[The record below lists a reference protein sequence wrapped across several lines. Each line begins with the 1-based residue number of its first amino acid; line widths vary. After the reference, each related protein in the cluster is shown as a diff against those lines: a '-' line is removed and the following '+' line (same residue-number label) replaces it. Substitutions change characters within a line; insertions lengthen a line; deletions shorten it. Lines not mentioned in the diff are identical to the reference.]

1 MNYQPSEKSQL
12 SLWDSWVYITDN
24 DVIHLFFLAGKAGCG
39 WGYAGHAVS
48 HDWVHWE
55 ELPPVKLS
63 GEKGAWDEGPVGT
76 GMVFRHDD
84 GRYYM
89 TYTGKLEGTQQC
101 HGLFVSDDLME
112 WQKISVD
119 GPVWPRS
126 QQPPYEQDEN
136 RATLQAW
143 RDAFVTR
150 NPEGQWEAFCA
161 GRVDFGPH
169 AGRGCI
175 ARCRLE
181 SIDTWIDLPPV
192 ADVGLYAAME
202 VPEVFEFA
210 GRCWAIFSTTSGW
223 GTRVGTPERPIA
235 AGTFFLSADH
245 WQGPYRAIPDNLLI
259 GAGFNKMSAYVARVV
274 EYQGQHLV
282 YHHYAG
288 NGGPPAFGLPKVLNA
303 DGDKLYLTAWEG
315 IDALRRGQLDLTG
328 WQALSNG
335 PQAPGEWN
343 VGGQVI
349 NGNCEVG
356 AAILRAETE
365 AVDVDIE
372 VELTIRSGARAGLVT
387 GLPATPNAKGIACL
401 LDAQAGE
408 ITIGEAYTWI
418 NASGPNLS
426 QIIDSVR
433 RPVEHN
439 RTYTVRLI
447 HRHRYVELFIGDR
460 LVFST
465 VTESVPQGGGIGC
478 AVEDAAAAFNI
489 RQAYRLEPMKVE

>member
-1 MNYQPSEKSQL
+1 MNYQPSGKSQL
-12 SLWDSWVYITDN
+12 SLWDTWVYITED
-24 DVIHLFFLAGKAGCG
+24 DTIHLFFLAGKAGCG
-39 WGYAGHAVS
+39 WGFAGHAVS
-48 HDWVHWE
+48 RDWLHWE
-55 ELPPVKLS
+55 ELPPVRLS
-63 GEKGAWDEGPVGT
+63 GAKGAWDDGPVGT

-89 TYTGKLEGTQQC
+89 TYTGRLSVNES
-101 HGLFVSDDLME
+101 HGLLVSDDLME
-112 WQKISVD
+112 WRKLSVD

-126 QQPPYEQDEN
+126 PRPPYERVGNHAAAQP
-136 RATLQAW
+136 W

-150 NPEGQWEAFCA
+150 NPDGKWEAFCA
-161 GRVDFGPH
+161 GRVDSGPH

-181 SIDTWIDLPPV
+181 SIGAWVDLPPV

-349 NGNCEVG
+349 HGNCEVG

-489 RQAYRLEPMKVE
+489 RQVHRLEPMKVE